1 MSPAV
6 KPDHH
11 ETSIVEAHRFA
22 RVDEEGHVYALTS
35 ATAQP
40 ETPAAA
46 PQESADAPEAAP
58 AAEPVTTEAAAAAPA
73 AEPAPAEPTA
83 SPVSEPASAEPAGAS
98 GARAGETYVG
108 QFSGASADEALHYFT
123 RKFDELYNRALL
135 LRARAAAGADSAKAL
150 HESLGHIRKE
160 LADGTWVGDVASLS
174 ALLEEISA
182 EIDQRAA
189 VEAQEAEVVLAEHLA
204 TREQIVAEVE
214 LLAEAD
220 PTTQH
225 WKSAQ
230 ARMNE
235 LFEAW
240 KAEQKKPPRLTKSQ
254 EDPYWKRFRAARN
267 LFEKNRRA
275 FFASRDKEHGD
286 IKAAKEAL
294 IAEAEQL
301 KGSDDFGG
309 TTKAYHRLM
318 DDWKALGRGAR
329 KTDDAQWAR
338 FRAAQDVFFGARDK
352 ANAETDAE
360 YAENLTVKLALLEEF
375 EALMP
380 IENPEAVREKYQ
392 ALLNRWDAAGRV
404 PRADM
409 KSIENRLKRV
419 QDAFRDA
426 EQSHWRKTD
435 PETIARQNSM
445 LTQLDDAIAE
455 LEAALEAAQASG
467 DTKAI
472 ASAKEA
478 LDARRSWRDMLK

>member
-11 ETSIVEAHRFA
+11 ETSLADAHRFA
-22 RVDEEGHVYALTS
+22 RVDEEGHVYALAS
-35 ATAQP
+35 APAQTETADG
-40 ETPAAA
+40 A
-46 PQESADAPEAAP
+46 APEAVHVTAP
-58 AAEPVTTEAAAAAPA
+58 EADGVAAAHPETAEAAETPGPKA
-73 AEPAPAEPTA
+73 AE
-83 SPVSEPASAEPAGAS
+83 S
-98 GARAGETYVG
+98 YVG

-150 HESLGHIRKE
+150 HESLRHIRQE
-160 LADGTWVGDVASLS
+160 LTDGTWVGDVAALSSL
-174 ALLEEISA
+174 LGEIST

-189 VEAQEAEVVLAEHLA
+189 VEAQEAEAVLAEHLA
-204 TREQIVAEVE
+204 VREQIVAEVE

-294 IAEAEQL
+294 IVEAEQL
-301 KGSDDFGG
+301 KDSDDYGA

-352 ANAETDAE
+352 INAETDAE
-360 YAENLTVKLALLEEF
+360 YAENLTVKLALLEDF

-380 IENPEAVREKYQ
+380 IENPEAVREQYQ

-404 PRADM
+404 PRGDM
-409 KSIENRLKRV
+409 KSIESRLKRV
-419 QDAFRDA
+419 QDAFHDA
-426 EQSHWRKTD
+426 EKSHWRKTD

-455 LEAALEAAQASG
+455 LEAALEAAQVSG
-467 DTKAI
+467 DTQAI
-472 ASAKEA
+472 AEAKEA

>member
-11 ETSIVEAHRFA
+11 ETSISDARRFA
-22 RVDEEGHVYALTS
+22 RVDEEGHVYALTP
-35 ATAQP
+35 AAQP
-40 ETPAAA
+40 DTPAAA
-46 PQESADAPEAAP
+46 QPEASEDTPSEVTEPGTAEGAPSEVTEP
-58 AAEPVTTEAAAAAPA
+58 AA
-73 AEPAPAEPTA
+73 
-83 SPVSEPASAEPAGAS
+83 AGAETGDAGQGS
-98 GARAGETYVG
+98 AAGPKPGETYVG
-108 QFSGASADEALHYFT
+108 QFSGASEEEALHYFT

-135 LRARAAAGADSAKAL
+135 LRARAVAGADSAKAL
-150 HESLGHIRKE
+150 HESLEHIRKE
-160 LADGTWVGDVASLS
+160 LTEGTWVGDVAALS
-174 ALLEEISA
+174 ALLDELAA
-182 EIDQRAA
+182 EIDQRGA
-189 VEAQEAEVVLAEHLA
+189 VEAQQAQAVLAEHLA
-204 TREQIVAEVE
+204 VREQIVAEVE
-214 LLAEAD
+214 SLAEAD

-275 FFASRDKEHGD
+275 FFSSRDKEHGD
-286 IKAAKEAL
+286 IKVAKEAL
-294 IAEAEQL
+294 IAEAEKL
-301 KGSDDFGG
+301 KDSDDYGA

-318 DDWKALGRGAR
+318 DEWKALGRGAR

-352 ANAETDAE
+352 VNAETDAE
-360 YAENLTVKLALLEEF
+360 YAANLTVKLAILEEF

-392 ALLNRWDAAGRV
+392 ALLARWDSAGRV

-409 KSIENRLKRV
+409 KSVESRFKRV

-435 PETIARQNSM
+435 PETVARQNSM
-445 LTQLDDAIAE
+445 LTQLDDAIAD
-455 LEAALEAAQASG
+455 LEADLEKAQASG
-467 DTKAI
+467 DSKAI
-472 ASAKEA
+472 AKAKEA

>member
-11 ETSIVEAHRFA
+11 ETSLAEARRFA
-22 RVDEEGHVYALTS
+22 RVDEEGHVYALAPATGQPVS
-35 ATAQP
+35 AASAVP
-40 ETPAAA
+40 EVSAAA
-46 PQESADAPEAAP
+46 PEADGAAPEAV
-58 AAEPVTTEAAAAAPA
+58 AEGTEAAATEPGEPEATVQPPA
-73 AEPAPAEPTA
+73 A
-83 SPVSEPASAEPAGAS
+83 
-98 GARAGETYVG
+98 ETYVG

-160 LADGTWVGDVASLS
+160 LTAGTWVGDVAVLS
-174 ALLEEISA
+174 ELLKEIST

-204 TREQIVAEVE
+204 VREQIVAEVE
-214 LLAEAD
+214 LLADAD
-220 PTTQH
+220 PSTQH

-275 FFASRDKEHGD
+275 FFATRDKEHGD
-286 IKAAKEAL
+286 VKAAKEAL

-301 KGSDDFGG
+301 KDSDDYGA

-338 FRAAQDVFFGARDK
+338 FRAAQDVFFGNRDK
-352 ANAETDAE
+352 VNAETDAE

-380 IENPEAVREKYQ
+380 IENPEAIREKHQ

-409 KSIENRLKRV
+409 KSVESRLKRV

-426 EQSHWRKTD
+426 EQTHWRKTD
-435 PETIARQNSM
+435 PETLARQNSM
-445 LTQLDDAIAE
+445 LTQLDEAIAE
-455 LEAALEAAQASG
+455 LEAALAAAQVSG
-467 DTKAI
+467 DDKRI
-472 ASAKEA
+472 SEAKEA

>member
-11 ETSIVEAHRFA
+11 ETSLDDARRFA
-22 RVDEEGHVYALTS
+22 RVDEEGHVYALAP
-35 ATAQP
+35 ATGQP
-40 ETPAAA
+40 VTAA
-46 PQESADAPEAAP
+46 PAVPEAGAAVPEADGAAPEADG
-58 AAEPVTTEAAAAAPA
+58 AAPEADGA
-73 AEPAPAEPTA
+73 APEAGQTE
-83 SPVSEPASAEPAGAS
+83 ASAESPAA
-98 GARAGETYVG
+98 ETYVG

-160 LADGTWVGDVASLS
+160 LTAGTWVGDVAALS
-174 ALLEEISA
+174 ELLKEIST

-204 TREQIVAEVE
+204 VREQIVAEVE
-214 LLAEAD
+214 LLADAD

-275 FFASRDKEHGD
+275 FFATRDKEHGEV
-286 IKAAKEAL
+286 KAAKEAL

-301 KGSDDFGG
+301 KDSDDYGA

-338 FRAAQDVFFGARDK
+338 FRAAQDVFFGNRDK
-352 ANAETDAE
+352 VNAETDAE

-375 EALMP
+375 ETLMP
-380 IENPEAVREKYQ
+380 IENPEAIREKHQ

-409 KSIENRLKRV
+409 KSVEGRLKRV

-426 EQSHWRKTD
+426 EQTHWRKTD
-435 PETIARQNSM
+435 PETLARQNSM
-445 LTQLDDAIAE
+445 LTQLDEAIAE
-455 LEAALEAAQASG
+455 LEAALEAAQVSG
-467 DTKAI
+467 DDQRI
-472 ASAKEA
+472 SEAKEA

>member
-11 ETSIVEAHRFA
+11 ETSLDDARRFA
-22 RVDEEGHVYALTS
+22 RVDEEGHVYALTP
-35 ATAQP
+35 AQP
-40 ETPAAA
+40 EADGAAADSAPAQADGAAADSAPAQADGAAAVPAAA
-46 PQESADAPEAAP
+46 ETEVAPSTAASQAQP
-58 AAEPVTTEAAAAAPA
+58 
-73 AEPAPAEPTA
+73 
-83 SPVSEPASAEPAGAS
+83 
-98 GARAGETYVG
+98 GETYVG

-150 HESLGHIRKE
+150 HDSLRHIRQE
-160 LADGTWVGDVASLS
+160 LTEGTWVGDVAALSSLTT
-174 ALLEEISA
+174 EISA

-189 VEAQEAEVVLAEHLA
+189 AESREAEALLAAHLV

-214 LLAEAD
+214 QLAEAD
-220 PTTQH
+220 PSTQH

-254 EDPYWKRFRAARN
+254 EDPFWKRFRAARN

-294 IAEAEQL
+294 IAEAEKL
-301 KGSDDFGG
+301 KDSEDYGA

-338 FRAAQDVFFGARDK
+338 FRAAQDVFFGARDQ
-352 ANAETDAE
+352 ANAQTDAE

-375 EALMP
+375 EALLP
-380 IENPEAVREKYQ
+380 IENPDAVREKYQ
-392 ALLNRWDAAGRV
+392 GLLNRWDEAGRV

-409 KSIENRLKRV
+409 KSTENRLKRV

-455 LEAALEAAQASG
+455 LEAALETAQASG
-467 DTKAI
+467 DAASI
-472 ASAKEA
+472 AAAKEA